1 MSSWLRIILCE
12 SNMNIKIQKPNLGG
26 ADGCSFSP
34 SVFVVFC
41 CENDI
46 IIVFFLVLMGSL
58 SFWVKGLNT
67 GDGFAQDQG
76 VNVLC
81 DKREK

>member
-1 MSSWLRIILCE
+1 
-12 SNMNIKIQKPNLGG
+12 MNIKIQKPYLGRT
-26 ADGCSFSP
+26 DGCSFSP
-34 SVFVVFC
+34 SVFVVFY

-46 IIVFFLVLMGSL
+46 IIVFFFVLMGSI
-58 SFWVKGLNT
+58 SFWFKGLNT
-67 GDGFAQDQG
+67 YDDFAQDQG